1 MVKLDGASLLYIGLL
16 CSASVQDSMCSRR
29 SRGVGV
35 TRGRS
40 MNRDRVVLTL
50 RAYTMLMG
58 RAMVIEL
65 DTRSGTLVE
74 HGRPVLHWRA
84 ELRFGALN
92 AVLDGLLPTPRPL
105 A

>member
-1 MVKLDGASLLYIGLL
+1 M
-16 CSASVQDSMCSRR
+16 
-29 SRGVGV
+29 GV

-65 DTRSGTLVE
+65 DTRSGPWLNTDAPFCTGALNCVS
-74 HGRPVLHWRA
+74 
-84 ELRFGALN
+84 GALN